1 MRKPTIL
8 LSVFFFFLCVTMGF
22 SQDRVP
28 AYPLLNHDTYFSLW
42 SFDDELNASA
52 TRHWTGKDQSLV
64 GILKVDDKFYR
75 FLGKPESSYKTILP
89 ASDEKDH
96 QVKYT
101 FTTPVGD
108 WQALKFDD
116 SKWKQSTAPL
126 GDDQKARTRW
136 ETEEIFIR
144 RSFTLNKLSASKKFL
159 KLSHDDNVK
168 VYLNGTMIY
177 EKAGWVHEY
186 IYIPI
191 VDQLLKKGNNILSI
205 HCKNTAG
212 GRHIDAGI
220 VEDVPQTN
228 QALQAKQLNVS
239 VQATQTLY
247 KFQCGPVNLD
257 VTFTSPLLLNDI
269 ELTARPVG
277 YISYTAQS
285 ADGKAHDV
293 ELYFSASSNL
303 AVNQTSQPVSA
314 WKKETGGLSVLKT
327 GTVEQ
332 PILQKSG
339 DDVRIDWGYLYVA
352 VPSRFNARQSI
363 SNKKEAYSGGL
374 PVKNDGSKE
383 VLNAKNLN
391 LESVIPFGKVA
402 DTKVEKYLMLGY
414 DDINPIQYFGENLKP
429 LWKSKYG
436 TFEEVLSL
444 SDREYPKLAV
454 ACAQF
459 DKQLYDDAF
468 KAGGKEYADLCKLAY
483 RQGIAAHKIV
493 YAPNGE
499 LLFLSKEN
507 FSNGSVNTVDLTYPS
522 APQYLIYNPE
532 LLKGMMNGIFY
543 YSESGK
549 WKKPFPA
556 HDLGTYPLANGQTYG
571 EDMPVEEAGNMVILA
586 AAIARAEGNAAYSE
600 KHWSTLTVWA
610 KYLLKEGLDPANQL
624 CTDDF
629 AGHLARNANLSVKA
643 IVALGAYGQLAQ
655 RLGKSEDAKFYT
667 AAAKDMAIKWMKLAD
682 AGDHY
687 ALTFDDKNTWS
698 QKYNLVWDKLLNLD
712 LFPKEVYEKEIKYY
726 LGKQNAFGLPLDS
739 RKSYT
744 KSDWVIWSATL
755 SDNQKDFEAFIKPIH
770 RFTTDSKSRVPLS
783 DWHQT
788 LDGEVVNFRARS
800 VVGGYFIKAL
810 EENWKNKK

>member
-1 MRKPTIL
+1 MNKPKVLYLFLFL
-8 LSVFFFFLCVTMGF
+8 LLNVLAGF
-22 SQDRVP
+22 SQDRAP

-42 SFDDELNASA
+42 SFNDELNATS
-52 TRHWTGKDQSLV
+52 TKHWTGKDHSIL
-64 GILKVDDKFYR
+64 GMLKVDGRYYR
-75 FLGKPESSYKTILP
+75 FLGKSESRYRTVLP
-89 ASDEKDH
+89 ASDEKEH
-96 QVKYT
+96 QVRYT
-101 FTTPVGD
+101 LTPPAGN

-116 SKWKQSTAPL
+116 SKWIQNTAPL
-126 GDDQKARTRW
+126 GDDKTASTRW

-144 RSFTLNKLSASKKFL
+144 RKFILNTLTAGKKYL

-168 VYLNGTMIY
+168 VYLNGALIY
-177 EKAGWVHEY
+177 DKEGWVHEY

-191 VDQLLKKGNNILSI
+191 ADNLLKKGENILSI
-205 HCKNTAG
+205 DCKNTAG

-220 VEDVPQTN
+220 VEDVPQNTN
-228 QALQAKQLNVS
+228 KALPAKQLNVS
-239 VQATQTLY
+239 VQATRTLY
-247 KFQCGPVNLD
+247 KFQCGPINLD

-303 AVNQTSQPVSA
+303 AVNQSSQPVSA
-314 WKKETGGLSVLKT
+314 WKKETGGLSILKA

-332 PILQKSG
+332 PILQKKG

-352 VPSRFNARQSI
+352 VPSRFHAKQSI
-363 SNKKEAYSGGL
+363 SAKQETYSGGSSI
-374 PVKNDGSKE
+374 KSDGPAQ
-383 VLNAKNLN
+383 VLNSKNLN
-391 LESVIPFGKVA
+391 LESVIPFGKVKGS
-402 DTKVEKYLMLGY
+402 KVEKYLMLGY
-414 DDINPIQYFGENLKP
+414 NDINPIQYFGENLSP
-429 LWKSKYG
+429 LWKSKYS

-444 SDREYPKLAV
+444 SDREYPKLAG

-459 DKQLYDDAF
+459 DQQLYNDAL

-586 AAIARAEGNAAYSE
+586 AAIARAEGNAGYAE
-600 KHWSTLTVWA
+600 KHWPVLTMWA

-643 IVALGAYGQLAQ
+643 IVALGAYGQLAE
-655 RLGKSEDAKFYT
+655 RLGKKDDANFYS
-667 AAAKDMAIKWMKLAD
+667 AAAKEMAIKWMNLAD

-698 QKYNLVWDKLLNLD
+698 QKYNLVWDKLLQLD
-712 LFPKEVYEKEIKYY
+712 LFPKKVYEKEVKYY
-726 LGKQNAFGLPLDS
+726 LGKQNTFGLPLDS

-744 KSDWVIWSATL
+744 KSDWVLWSATL
-755 SDNQKDFEAFIKPIH
+755 SDTQEDFEALIKPIH
-770 RFTTDSKSRVPLS
+770 RYTTESKSRVPLS

-788 LDGEVVNFRARS
+788 LDGEVVGFRARS

-810 EENWKNKK
+810 QDKWNK

>member
-1 MRKPTIL
+1 MNKLKAFYFALFL
-8 LSVFFFFLCVTMGF
+8 LLNAVVGF
-22 SQDRVP
+22 SQDRAP

-42 SFDDELNASA
+42 SFTDELNASS
-52 TRHWTGKDQSLV
+52 TRHWTGKDHSLL

-75 FLGKPESSYKTILP
+75 FLGKSETAFKTVLP
-89 ASDEKDH
+89 ASDEKEH

-101 FTTPVGD
+101 FTAPAGD
-108 WQALKFDD
+108 WQSFNFDD
-116 SKWKQSTAPL
+116 SKWMQNTAPL
-126 GDDQKARTRW
+126 GDDKTARTRW
-136 ETEEIFIR
+136 ETSDIFIR
-144 RSFTLNKLSASKKFL
+144 RTFTLNAVSPAKKFL
-159 KLSHDDNVK
+159 KLSHDDNVI
-168 VYLNGTMIY
+168 VSLNGTVIY
-177 EKAGWVHEY
+177 QKEGWVHDY
-186 IYIPI
+186 IYLPI
-191 VDQLLKKGNNILSI
+191 TENLLKKGNNILSI

-220 VEDVPQTN
+220 VEEVPSN
-228 QALQAKQLNVS
+228 SKALPAKQLNVS
-239 VQATQTLY
+239 VKATRTLY
-247 KFQCGPVNLD
+247 QFQCGPVKLD
-257 VTFTSPLLLNDI
+257 VTFTSPLLLSDI

-277 YISYTAQS
+277 YISYAAQS
-285 ADGKAHDV
+285 ADGKSHNV

-303 AVNQTSQPVSA
+303 AVDHTSQAVSA
-314 WKKETGGLSVLKT
+314 WKEKTGGLSILKT

-332 PILQKSG
+332 PVLQKKG

-352 VPSRFNARQSI
+352 VPSRFNAKQNI
-363 SNKKEAYSGGL
+363 SANTETYSGGSSIQIKG
-374 PVKNDGSKE
+374 PAE
-383 VLNAKNLN
+383 VLNSKNLN
-391 LESVIPFGKVA
+391 LESVIPFGKVR
-402 DTKVEKYLMLGY
+402 DLKVEKYLMLGY
-414 DDINPIQYFGENLKP
+414 NDINPVQFFGENLVP
-429 LWKSKYG
+429 LWKSKYKS
-436 TFEEVLSL
+436 FEEVLSQ
-444 SDREYPKLAV
+444 SDRQYPELAA

-459 DKQLYDDAF
+459 DEQLYNDAL
-468 KAGGKEYADLCKLAY
+468 KAGGEEYADLCKLAY

-586 AAIARAEGNAAYSE
+586 AAIARAEGNAAYAE
-600 KHWSTLTVWA
+600 KHWPVLTVWA
-610 KYLLKEGLDPANQL
+610 KYLLENGLDPANQL

-643 IVALGAYGQLAQ
+643 IVALGAYGQLAE
-655 RLGKSEDAKFYT
+655 RLGKKEDAKFYSS
-667 AAAKDMAIKWMKLAD
+667 AAKEMAVKWIKLAD

-687 ALTFDDKNTWS
+687 ALTFDNKNTWS
-698 QKYNLVWDKLLNLD
+698 QKYNLVWDKLLKLG
-712 LFPKEVYEKEIKYY
+712 LFPKEVYQKEVKYY

-739 RKSYT
+739 RETYT
-744 KSDWVIWSATL
+744 KSDWILWTATL
-755 SDNQKDFEAFIKPIH
+755 SENRNDFEAFIKPVH
-770 RFTTDSKSRVPLS
+770 RFTTESKSRVPLS

-788 LDGEVVNFRARS
+788 LSGEVVNFRARS

-810 EENWKNKK
+810 EEKWNK